1 MTQRCSELVPGA
13 ERAQGTRRSQ
23 ATPACATGTAAMDV
37 AVADDVSFPTWAS
50 SLLRENDLEVAEF
63 SGRRGVKT
71 LRSRRPGEVGLSL
84 PDDVVVTA
92 ERAASLRPDLAEA
105 LGALAQAQ
113 ASSSESKEALT
124 EEVQLALYLLLEKF
138 RPGEGA
144 WSDYVKTLPAEQ
156 PLAFSFGSRAL
167 QPLPGVYRNMIAAT
181 EERLSK
187 LYRQAAPAL
196 EALFGSGEEG
206 SWENFKWAA
215 THVRARSVR
224 VTLDRQQRALI
235 PVLDLFNHH
244 PEASATLERD
254 GDSAWKLFCHDEFS
268 KDSEVYITY
277 GQRDNMELLLHYG
290 FATPRNSQEVF
301 FDAAEVLDAYSRVLA
316 ASMGGSNV
324 LDSVL
329 DMEELKEALGQ
340 ASAFGYS
347 LKTGG
352 SATMKN
358 TMAFLRQ
365 LSAVARAG
373 SVTPLI
379 VFFARWCFTQGH
391 LWEALSGSAERR
403 YGLERFREALT
414 MLQQLTV
421 LLKGEDEAA
430 GTADEQSAE
439 DAKMVDSLLEGRR
452 ALLEAAL
459 AKAAPD
465 DSRDYQ
471 EHTIRV
477 FLESE
482 MDAIQERLRRP

>member
-1 MTQRCSELVPGA
+1 
-13 ERAQGTRRSQ
+13 
-23 ATPACATGTAAMDV
+23 
-37 AVADDVSFPTWAS
+37 
-50 SLLRENDLEVAEF
+50 
-63 SGRRGVKT
+63 
-71 LRSRRPGEVGLSL
+71 
-84 PDDVVVTA
+84 
-92 ERAASLRPDLAEA
+92 
-105 LGALAQAQ
+105 
-113 ASSSESKEALT
+113 
-124 EEVQLALYLLLEKF
+124 
-138 RPGEGA
+138 
-144 WSDYVKTLPAEQ
+144 
-156 PLAFSFGSRAL
+156 
-167 QPLPGVYRNMIAAT
+167 
-181 EERLSK
+181 
-187 LYRQAAPAL
+187 
-196 EALFGSGEEG
+196 
-206 SWENFKWAA
+206 
-215 THVRARSVR
+215 
-224 VTLDRQQRALI
+224 
-235 PVLDLFNHH
+235 
-244 PEASATLERD
+244 
-254 GDSAWKLFCHDEFS
+254 
-268 KDSEVYITY
+268 
-277 GQRDNMELLLHYG
+277 MELLLHYG

-352 SATMKN
+352 SATMK
-358 TMAFLRQ
+358 
-365 LSAVARAG
+365 
-373 SVTPLI
+373 
-379 VFFARWCFTQGH
+379 
-391 LWEALSGSAERR
+391 
-403 YGLERFREALT
+403 EALT